1 MNAYRARPTGVPGY
15 RLIQWIGAS
24 GSAAVYA
31 ATELSSGRV
40 AAVKIFHRA
49 DLKTLAR
56 LEQLLQASARLSHPN
71 IVSIR
76 AIGHTVDGHLFHSM
90 PLLLGFERAHDAAFD
105 NPRRTAVLLRDLLDG
120 LDHAHRCGMVHG
132 GIKPSNIL
140 FDKQGHAHLA
150 DFGIAR
156 CMAEAGLPRS
166 GAARYLSPEQ
176 VHGEPPG
183 PRSDLYSIGMLAC
196 ELLAGRLP
204 RHGRN
209 AVAPAAVNA
218 GQPVPRLPPKA
229 GAWQAWVDRALAESP
244 ERRFHSSREMADAL
258 GVVLVH
264 HGHRRRVAG
273 RTQRQRASQWAW
285 PAAILGSLI
294 AALAGWALWNQRP
307 APAALAAVSAAAPAT
322 AGNPALTTTAVQ
334 PAAPVLPAVAGTAS
348 PLAERVQGLVA
359 TADTLRASGHLFSPP
374 FHNAASHYLAALAFD
389 PGNPAA
395 MAGIDAILAT
405 LRDRLDKTWDD
416 PHGATR
422 IVGMVKLGDEL
433 AAHTDPPTRREWRR
447 YHKRLTQRVGD
458 AVVQAARAHDSP
470 KAAALEPLA
479 KALPAKFPAG
489 FDLAEAQRLASTPAA
504 GEDMRDPG
512 GPRLIYV
519 PAIGQ
524 TPAFAIARVEVTRA
538 DYAAFV
544 RATHRP
550 ASRCLVAHNPF
561 SRLRHLSWQA
571 PGFAQ
576 GGDHPVVCVS
586 WDDAA
591 AYVAWLSKTTG
602 ETYRLPSGG
611 QWLRAAQGMPKGNPC
626 KLGNVDDVSRQG
638 RLDDD
643 RLSCNDGAAQ
653 TAPVG
658 RYAPSA
664 IGAYDMYGN
673 VREWLAGGS
682 PGSRLFRG
690 LSWRA
695 GSSETPL
702 GREGTADSDVGYTNV
717 GFRVV
722 RAVDPAHGA
731 SPSIAVH

>member
-40 AAVKIFHRA
+40 AAVKIFHRV
-49 DLKTLAR
+49 DLDVLAR
-56 LEQLLQASARLSHPN
+56 LERLLQASARIPHPN
-71 IVSIR
+71 IVGIR
-76 AIGHTVDGHLFHSM
+76 AIGHTADGHLFHSM
-90 PLLLGFERAHDAAFD
+90 PLLFGFERTRRDVFG
-105 NPRRTAVLLRDLLDG
+105 NPRRTAMLVRDLLDG
-120 LDHAHRCGMVHG
+120 LDHAHRHGMLHG

-156 CMAEAGLPRS
+156 CMCEAGLPRT
-166 GAARYLSPEQ
+166 GATRYLSPEQ
-176 VHGEPPG
+176 VHGDPPG
-183 PRSDLYSIGMLAC
+183 PRSDLYSVGMLAC

-204 RHGRN
+204 LHGRN
-209 AVAPAAVNA
+209 SIAPATVDA
-218 GQPVPRLPPKA
+218 GQSVPRLPPRA
-229 GAWQAWVDRALAESP
+229 CAWQAWLDRAMAEPP
-244 ERRFHSSREMADAL
+244 ERRFHGAREMAVAL
-258 GVVLVH
+258 GAVLARP
-264 HGHRRRVAG
+264 GYTPRTAG
-273 RTQRQRASQWAW
+273 GAQRQRASQWAW
-285 PAAILGSLI
+285 PAAILASLI
-294 AALAGWALWNQRP
+294 AALAGWAPWSQQP
-307 APAALAAVSAAAPAT
+307 APATIAARSAAAATT
-322 AGNPALTTTAVQ
+322 AGNPASTTTAAQSPVS
-334 PAAPVLPAVAGTAS
+334 APPAVAGTAS

-389 PGNPAA
+389 PGNRAA

-405 LRDRLDKTWDD
+405 LRDRLDNTWNA
-416 PHGATR
+416 PHGATG
-422 IVGMVKLGDEL
+422 IVDMVKLGDEL
-433 AAHTDPPTRREWRR
+433 AEHTDPRARREWRR
-447 YHKRLTQRVGD
+447 YHNRLARRVGD

-470 KAAALEPLA
+470 KVAALEPLA

-489 FDLAEAQRLASTPAA
+489 SDLAGAQRLASARPA

-512 GPRLIYV
+512 GPRLVYV
-519 PAIGQ
+519 PASGNA
-524 TPAFAIARVEVTRA
+524 PAFAIARVEVTRA
-538 DYAAFV
+538 DYAVFAH
-544 RATHRP
+544 ATHRP
-550 ASRCLVAHNPF
+550 ASRCRVAHNPF

-576 GGDHPVVCVS
+576 GDDHPVVCVS

-591 AYVAWLSKTTG
+591 AYVAWLSKTTS
-602 ETYRLPSGG
+602 ETYRLPSSQ
-611 QWLRAAQGMPKGNPC
+611 QWLRAAQGEPKGNPC
-626 KLGNVDDVSRQG
+626 KLGNVDDASRRD
-638 RLDDD
+638 RLDVD
-643 RLSCNDGAAQ
+643 RLPCNDGAAQ

-658 RYAPSA
+658 RYAASGV
-664 IGAYDMYGN
+664 GAYDMYGN

-690 LSWRA
+690 LSWRD
-695 GSSETPL
+695 GSRQTPL

-722 RAVDPAHGA
+722 RVLPTQDALLSTAMH
-731 SPSIAVH
+731 